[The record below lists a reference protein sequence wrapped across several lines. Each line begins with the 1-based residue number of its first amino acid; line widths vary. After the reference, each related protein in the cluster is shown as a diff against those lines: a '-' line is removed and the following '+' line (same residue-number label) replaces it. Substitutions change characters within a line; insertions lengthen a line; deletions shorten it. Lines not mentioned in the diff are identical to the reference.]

1 VTRHPTSASSLARTF
16 GVDVGLLREMNLAL
30 RDGVWSGR
38 VPVPTG
44 YAVRLPRVAGRP
56 SAETLAAA
64 LPRVQDEPQRAS
76 ASASSGG
83 SVSKH
88 RVKRGETLSLVARRY
103 GLSTAALAK
112 ANGLRTTSKLKIG
125 QTLKIPGGTSAAVAT
140 KKKPSKPVAARSHT
154 VRKGETLSAI
164 ARKSGVSVKQLAAAN
179 GISPSS
185 NIRTGQKLK
194 IPQ

>member
-1 VTRHPTSASSLARTF
+1 M
-16 GVDVGLLREMNLAL
+16 DVGLLREMNLAL

-76 ASASSGG
+76 ASGG
-83 SVSKH
+83 SVSRH

-125 QTLKIPGGTSAAVAT
+125 QTLKIPGGTSTAVAP
-140 KKKPSKPVAARSHT
+140 KKTQPPAKAQTAAKQAPSKATVRSHT

-179 GISPSS
+179 GISPATRVR
-185 NIRTGQKLK
+185 IGQRLK